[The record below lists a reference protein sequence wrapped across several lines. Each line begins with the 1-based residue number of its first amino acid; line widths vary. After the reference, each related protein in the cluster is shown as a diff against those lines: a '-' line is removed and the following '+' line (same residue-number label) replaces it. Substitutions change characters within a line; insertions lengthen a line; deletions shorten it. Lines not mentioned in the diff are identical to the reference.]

1 MPINTKINTSE
12 YSHIS
17 EAHEHDILVLSR
29 EIFLQGD
36 INDEYGEDAGIKS
49 AVSNRFLKNLQILES
64 IDDKPIIIHQ
74 HSVGGEWESGMM
86 IYDAIQQSRSSFIFV
101 CHGIAASMGSIIPQS
116 IYKKGIRLTMPN
128 CYWLIHEGE
137 QSISGTTKQVQS
149 YCEFTRLS
157 RSQMYNIYSEVCFET
172 GERFKGM
179 SKAKAKSWIRRK
191 LESKED
197 WWLTAEDAVTYG
209 FVDGVVGSKKYKSIT
224 DVKKSLV

>member
-1 MPINTKINTSE
+1 MPINTKINSSE

-29 EIFLQGD
+29 EIFLHGE
-36 INDEYGEDAGIKS
+36 INDEDGEDAGINS
-49 AVSNRFLKNLQILES
+49 AISNRFLKNLQILES
-64 IDDKPIIIHQ
+64 IDYKPIIIHQ

-172 GERFKGM
+172 GERFKDM

-197 WWLTAEDAVTYG
+197 WWLTAEDAVTHG
-209 FVDGVVGSKKYKSIT
+209 FVDGVVGSKKYKSIA
-224 DVKKSLV
+224 DLKKGLV